1 MKITINGTEFDCVTR
16 LDAARKTRRTD
27 IRYNTNGDMLID
39 LVNRKYELEV
49 VFGLMT
55 EAELEALRK
64 ASEEIFATV
73 KFDAPE
79 GTVEGEFHISDEPAP
94 KLTYVNGTAMYGGV
108 KITMKQK

>member
-55 EAELEALRK
+55 EAELKALRK

-73 KFDAPE
+73 
-79 GTVEGEFHISDEPAP
+79 
-94 KLTYVNGTAMYGGV
+94 
-108 KITMKQK
+108 